1 MIAANVFGR
10 PAESHAVA
18 DFLDST
24 SAWPSACV
32 IEGEAG
38 IGKTTVWLAAVDS
51 AADAGYRVLSTRA
64 AEAESVLAYAA
75 LADLLRDVD
84 SDAWGRIPAPQRLAL
99 DRVLLRGGADDVVI
113 DPRAVAAG
121 FLSLVEQLEQ
131 AAPVLLAID
140 DLQWLD
146 SSSLQVVAFAARR
159 LSGRVGMLAT
169 VRNDPEG
176 GGDTSWLQL
185 PRLAEI
191 HRIRLGPLSLGGLRG
206 VISAQLGRSL
216 SRMTMVRIYE
226 VSQGNP
232 FYAIELARVIDN
244 DLTGPDLQLPGS
256 LAELVRT
263 RIGTLGA
270 EVQNALLAASC
281 LATPTVELVAHAV
294 GLDAEQVVGRLIEA
308 ESKGIV
314 SIDGHHLH
322 FTHPLLARGIYS
334 EATPGQRRGM
344 HRRLADIVE
353 EPELQARHLAM
364 AVAWGDPHTLECLDR
379 AADIARMR
387 GAPAAAAELIDLAV
401 GLGGDTAERRIRLA
415 GNHFDAGDSARARA
429 LLEETI
435 AALKPGRLRAEA
447 LSLLGPV
454 RIWGD
459 SFLEGAAALERCL
472 DEADDLALRVPA
484 LVTLLFFNTG
494 QPVAASRRAQDAVN
508 DAARLGQPLLLSQA
522 LSLSVFLGFLRG
534 DGLDEP
540 SLRSALEMEDRD
552 ADTAIR
558 SGFQIIMSPR
568 SHHAL
573 LLGCTGQLERAHK
586 EMVALRRSCIEH
598 GLEHELIYVTY
609 YSVQVEIWRGNFTE
623 AAVLAEQAMESALQ
637 LESEVSIGAALTMRA
652 ALAAY
657 AGDEQQVR
665 RDVGAALAAMQRCGA
680 VPHRLEGWPIAIA
693 GFLEVS
699 LRNHQAAMDIL
710 EPLLSNLQKSLE
722 GTEIYLAEF
731 VPDAVEALIHLGRLD
746 EAEPLIE
753 ALERNGRRLDRAW
766 MLAVGGRCR
775 GMVLAARGDLDDANR
790 AVEAAMVEHERLP
803 MPFERARTQLL
814 LGRLQRRLGHRDAAT
829 KTLRGALE
837 SFERLGTPLWA
848 DRASAELT
856 RADASSRGP
865 AGGLTPTEQ
874 QVAELAA
881 SGMKNRDVAAA
892 LFISPKTVEV
902 NLARIYRKLGIRSR
916 AELGRLMAGQ
926 DR

>member
-1 MIAANVFGR
+1 
-10 PAESHAVA
+10 
-18 DFLDST
+18 
-24 SAWPSACV
+24 
-32 IEGEAG
+32 
-38 IGKTTVWLAAVDS
+38 
-51 AADAGYRVLSTRA
+51 
-64 AEAESVLAYAA
+64 
-75 LADLLRDVD
+75 
-84 SDAWGRIPAPQRLAL
+84 
-99 DRVLLRGGADDVVI
+99 
-113 DPRAVAAG
+113 
-121 FLSLVEQLEQ
+121 
-131 AAPVLLAID
+131 
-140 DLQWLD
+140 
-146 SSSLQVVAFAARR
+146 
-159 LSGRVGMLAT
+159 
-169 VRNDPEG
+169 
-176 GGDTSWLQL
+176 
-185 PRLAEI
+185 
-191 HRIRLGPLSLGGLRG
+191 
-206 VISAQLGRSL
+206 
-216 SRMTMVRIYE
+216 MTMVRIYE

-232 FYAIELARVIDN
+232 FYAIELTRVIDN
-244 DLTGPDLQLPGS
+244 ELTGPDLQLPGS

-364 AVAWGDPHTLECLDR
+364 AVAWGDPHTLESLDR

>member
-1 MIAANVFGR
+1 
-10 PAESHAVA
+10 
-18 DFLDST
+18 
-24 SAWPSACV
+24 
-32 IEGEAG
+32 
-38 IGKTTVWLAAVDS
+38 
-51 AADAGYRVLSTRA
+51 
-64 AEAESVLAYAA
+64 
-75 LADLLRDVD
+75 
-84 SDAWGRIPAPQRLAL
+84 
-99 DRVLLRGGADDVVI
+99 
-113 DPRAVAAG
+113 
-121 FLSLVEQLEQ
+121 
-131 AAPVLLAID
+131 
-140 DLQWLD
+140 
-146 SSSLQVVAFAARR
+146 
-159 LSGRVGMLAT
+159 
-169 VRNDPEG
+169 
-176 GGDTSWLQL
+176 
-185 PRLAEI
+185 
-191 HRIRLGPLSLGGLRG
+191 
-206 VISAQLGRSL
+206 
-216 SRMTMVRIYE
+216 
-226 VSQGNP
+226 
-232 FYAIELARVIDN
+232 
-244 DLTGPDLQLPGS
+244 
-256 LAELVRT
+256 
-263 RIGTLGA
+263 
-270 EVQNALLAASC
+270 
-281 LATPTVELVAHAV
+281 
-294 GLDAEQVVGRLIEA
+294 
-308 ESKGIV
+308 
-314 SIDGHHLH
+314 
-322 FTHPLLARGIYS
+322 
-334 EATPGQRRGM
+334 
-344 HRRLADIVE
+344 
-353 EPELQARHLAM
+353 M
-364 AVAWGDPHTLECLDR
+364 AVAWGDPHTLESLDR

-387 GAPAAAAELIDLAV
+387 GAPAAAAELLDLAI

-415 GNHFDAGDSARARA
+415 GYHFDAGDSARARA

-454 RIWGD
+454 RIFGD

-472 DEADDLALRVPA
+472 AEADDLALRVPA

-494 QPVAASRRAQDAVN
+494 QLVAASRRVQDAVN
-508 DAARLGQPLLLSQA
+508 DAARLGQPRLLSQA
-522 LSLSVFLGFLRG
+522 LSLRVFLGFLRG

-552 ADTAIR
+552 ADTTIR

-573 LLGCTGQLERAHK
+573 LLGCTGQLERAHE

-623 AAVLAEQAMESALQ
+623 AAVLAERGMESALH
-637 LESEVSIGAALTMRA
+637 LESEVSIGAALTIRA
-652 ALAAY
+652 AVAAY

-665 RDVGAALAAMQRCGA
+665 RDVSPALAAMQRCGA
-680 VPHRLEGWPIAIA
+680 VPNRLEGWPIAIA

-699 LRNHQAAMDIL
+699 LGNHQAALDIL

-722 GTEIYLAEF
+722 GTAEF
-731 VPDAVEALIHLGRLD
+731 VPDAVEALVHLGRLD

-766 MLAVGGRCR
+766 MLAVGARCR
-775 GMVLAARGDLDDANR
+775 GMVLAAHGDLDDANR
-790 AVEAAMVEHERLP
+790 AVETAMAEHERLP

-829 KTLRGALE
+829 TTLRGALE

-916 AELGRLMAGQ
+916 AELGRLMADQ
-926 DR
+926 SR